1 MNTAAI
7 LRRHED
13 SASSLEAERIIAELQ
28 IDLQNTI
35 TLSAGLKRENAD
47 LKKQLL
53 DDNAFSNANLQR
65 HQNWKEAWK
74 KERET
79 ILARERQFE
88 TKCKVE
94 EKRIADRRKEIQE
107 KKLALDGSVGGGVH
121 QDVLKDLKTE
131 HASKID
137 SLNQEANKWRE
148 QLYESRKS
156 SEELQARNAELTSQI
171 KREKEISDTLE
182 KEISLLQEDVSYH
195 MIIEEPTSS
204 NDTNSLSSKVVIREL
219 KSKLQDG
226 ELLCLHLQNEIKHLQ
241 ESRDDAVLAKDEFVA
256 SRQTIQSQ
264 YINERSNYESKCKTL
279 ERKLLAT
286 EEQLGCV
293 KKQAA
298 DVEESLNRRSKDLSR
313 LQETWRGKEDGYK
326 QDTEK
331 RQAESAKAKS
341 ELKKQLAASKV
352 ALAEEQTKAKQLKG
366 RCLTTQD
373 HAMKQVD
380 KLAKELDRED
390 HSEKLIIARDQIVK
404 LENTCLNLQNEI
416 KQSAGKHQAE
426 IQRFKHACESTHKD
440 LSLVL
445 FERKESDKIINTEKV
460 KRDQLRKEFEASER
474 SLLKLEEQKMKLTQK
489 LEDLERSLK
498 TTMTEA
504 DVLKEQAS
512 KAKEL
517 LKKEQHRSQAYK
529 TKALEAHKRSI
540 EAKEVLDQLM
550 PKK

>member
-107 KKLALDGSVGGGVH
+107 KKLALDGSVGGGIH
-121 QDVLKDLKTE
+121 QDVLKDLQTE

-182 KEISLLQEDVSYH
+182 KEISLLQEDVAYH
-195 MIIEEPTSS
+195 MEEPTSS

-298 DVEESLNRRSKDLSR
+298 DVEESLNRRNKDLSR

-426 IQRFKHACESTHKD
+426 IQRLEHACESTHKD

-445 FERKESDKIINTEKV
+445 FERKESDKIVNTEKL
-460 KRDQLRKEFEASER
+460 KRDHLRKEFEASER